1 MVDLLA
7 QPVLGLTRVSM
18 DTSVKIVHE
27 FGEGWGT
34 VRNLSRGG
42 IFVEAERPIR
52 PTTEVAL
59 EFQLPDARGADDAFV
74 RELNRTWRNMDVPTN
89 VLAFPCS
96 SGDERAGVG
105 AERLLGDVIVAF
117 QTTQREAVELH
128 LPLEHHFAHLIIH
141 GVLHLLGYDHIID
154 SDAVIMEKLEVEAL
168 ARLGIGDPYA
178 EDATNF

>member
-1 MVDLLA
+1 MNPAAALSSIPVKPEISIDVRDAFWGDVNFDVTRLCRTAAAEAIASA
-7 QPVLGLTRVSM
+7 QETSGEVEISVVL
-18 DTSVKIVHE
+18 
-27 FGEGWGT
+27 
-34 VRNLSRGG
+34 
-42 IFVEAERPIR
+42 
-52 PTTEVAL
+52 
-59 EFQLPDARGADDAFV
+59 ADDAFV

-154 SDAVIMEKLEVEAL
+154 SDAVTMEKLEVEAL